1 MKTIQLTPKEFIL
14 FKTLANKVQL
24 IFMYWVTQGIVHV
37 EANASTLSELGY

>member
-1 MKTIQLTPKEFIL
+1 MKTIQLSPKEFVL
-14 FKTLANKVQL
+14 FKILANKAQL